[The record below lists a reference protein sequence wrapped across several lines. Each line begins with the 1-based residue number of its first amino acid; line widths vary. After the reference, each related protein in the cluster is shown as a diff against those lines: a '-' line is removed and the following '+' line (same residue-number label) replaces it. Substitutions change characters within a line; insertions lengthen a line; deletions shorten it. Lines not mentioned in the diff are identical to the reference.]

1 MNKNEL
7 IDHFTIELL
16 DNLFSGWNLN
26 ADPASPQ
33 AEKIRELFKR
43 SGLDKQTG
51 NIVDLFKML
60 KLARDRQGLSP
71 QAFDISRQD
80 LTGLALKHQ
89 QIDEHRVSVGGRV
102 NKALPIVAEAGSR
115 IEWYLEQKD
124 VSAPSGIQLWD
135 RIEQNHSRIRQLLG
149 MNMEDWNS
157 FSGQLRFAVESVD
170 TLGEI
175 LNLPPE
181 VIEEVSRVNRN
192 YRMRLTPYYA
202 GLIMPETLDDPVL
215 LQAVPTGEMLDNAGI
230 EIPPVAA
237 DHSPARLIDQFYPR
251 VVTIKA
257 TNMCAM
263 YCTHCLRIAHIG
275 KKDRI
280 YPGEA
285 YAEAIK
291 YIRDDSRIR
300 DVLITGGDA
309 FMLPDEMLLRLLD
322 ALDSIDHVRV
332 KRLGTRIPVTTPQR
346 ITGKLLDILEMSNDR
361 KPLRIVTQI
370 NTAQE
375 VTPVSREAF
384 KQLSRRVSAVM
395 NQAVLLKGIN
405 DTRVKMWKLCETI
418 QEAYVRPYYIFNCS
432 YRNPQF
438 AHLRVPVKTGQDIV
452 ESMYGNISGD
462 AIPRFIATAGGK
474 IPLHSSNVSGADGS
488 ELILRKPWSGEEVR
502 YPDPDPAEYV
512 RQDTAF
518 NKFEKNDGHDAGDQG
533 REPCRPKGQ
542 ENLPVPGKG
551 EKERAI

>member
-1 MNKNEL
+1 MNKFDQ
-7 IDHFTIELL
+7 IDNFTAELL
-16 DNLFSGWNLN
+16 DNLFSGRNLN
-26 ADPASPQ
+26 ADPVSPQ
-33 AEKIRELFKR
+33 AAKIRELF
-43 SGLDKQTG
+43 SISALDNQTG
-51 NIVDLFKML
+51 NIVELFKIL
-60 KLARDRQGLSP
+60 KLARASQGFSP
-71 QAFDISRQD
+71 LAFDISRQD
-80 LTGLALKHQ
+80 LVDLALKHQ
-89 QIDEHRVSVGGRV
+89 QIDEHRVSIGGRV
-102 NKALPIVAEAGSR
+102 DKALSIVSEAGSR
-115 IEWYLEQKD
+115 VDWYLEQKD
-124 VSAPSGIQLWD
+124 VSVPSGIELWD
-135 RIEQNHSRIRQLLG
+135 RIEQNHLRIRQLLG
-149 MNMEDWNS
+149 MSMEDWNS
-157 FSGQLRFAVESVD
+157 FSGQLRFAVESVE

-175 LNLPPE
+175 LNLPAE
-181 VIEEVSRVNRN
+181 AIEEVSRVTRN

-215 LQAVPTGEMLDNAGI
+215 LQAVPTGEMVDNAGI

-280 YPGEA
+280 YTGKAYEEA
-285 YAEAIK
+285 LK

-309 FMLPDEMLLRLLD
+309 FMLPDEMLLRLLGE
-322 ALDSIDHVRV
+322 LDSIDHVRV
-332 KRLGTRIPVTTPQR
+332 KRLGTRIPVTIPQR
-346 ITGKLLDILEMSNDR
+346 ITRELLDILEMSNDR
-361 KPLRIVTQI
+361 KPLRVVTQI

-375 VTPVSREAF
+375 ITPVSREAF
-384 KQLSRRVSAVM
+384 KQLSKRVSAVM

-438 AHLRVPVKTGQDIV
+438 AHLRVPVKKGQDIV

-474 IPLHSSNVSGADGS
+474 IPLHSSNVTGAEGR

-502 YPDPDPAEYV
+502 YPDPDPVEYV
-512 RQDTAF
+512 RHDIAF
-518 NKFEKNDGHDAGDQG
+518 NKFEKNDGHEAGDQEQEQS
-533 REPCRPKGQ
+533 RLRGQ
-542 ENLPVPGKG
+542 GQNPGT
-551 EKERAI
+551 R